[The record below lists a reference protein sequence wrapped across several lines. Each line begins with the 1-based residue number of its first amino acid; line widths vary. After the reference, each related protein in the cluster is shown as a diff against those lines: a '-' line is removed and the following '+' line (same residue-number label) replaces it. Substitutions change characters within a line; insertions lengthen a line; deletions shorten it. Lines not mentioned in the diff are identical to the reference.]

1 MPQCRMAKHNE
12 VCVLA
17 KVIDHCEDDEL
28 LAHLWQSLDEV
39 DRDVGPNL
47 GRHYEGLE

>member
-1 MPQCRMAKHNE
+1 MAECNE
-12 VCVLA
+12 VRVLG

-28 LAHLWQSLDEV
+28 PAHLWQSLDEV
-39 DRDVGPNL
+39 DRDVNPDL